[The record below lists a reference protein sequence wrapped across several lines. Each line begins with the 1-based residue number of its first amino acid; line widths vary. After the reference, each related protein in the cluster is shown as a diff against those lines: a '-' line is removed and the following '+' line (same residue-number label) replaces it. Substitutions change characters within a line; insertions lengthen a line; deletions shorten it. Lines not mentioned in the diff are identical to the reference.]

1 VKELEPDKFNAVPL
15 NPIRVL
21 LADDHALVRAGFRAL
36 LEKVSG
42 VEVVAEAGTGR
53 EALELIEQ
61 FKPDVILLDIAMPE
75 LSGLDVLRQT
85 VTRFRDSKVIV
96 LSIQEAED
104 YAVHALRSGAFGF
117 LPKTAASVELE
128 LALKT
133 VARGGRY
140 LSPQISKQ
148 SSTEQPPARGVRP
161 PVTELTPRQREVL
174 EMIAKGLSTKDIAR
188 ALKISAKTV
197 ETHRAQLM
205 ERLKIYDIAGL
216 VRYAIRAG
224 LVRVDE

>member
-1 VKELEPDKFNAVPL
+1 MKEPEPDKSDAVPP

-36 LEKVSG
+36 LERIPE
-42 VEVVAEAGTGR
+42 VEVLAEAATGR
-53 EALELIEQ
+53 EALELIARFE
-61 FKPDVILLDIAMPE
+61 PDVVLLDIAMPE

-85 VTRFRDSKVIV
+85 VTRFPDVKVIV

-117 LPKTAASVELE
+117 LPKTAASGELE

-148 SSTEQPPARGVRP
+148 SSTESPVAPGVRP
-161 PVTELTPRQREVL
+161 LVTDLTPRQREVL
-174 EMIAKGLSTKDIAR
+174 EMIARGLSTKDIAR
-188 ALKISAKTV
+188 ALRISAKTV

-205 ERLKIYDIAGL
+205 ERLKIYDVAGL

-224 LVRVDE
+224 LVRIDE

>member
-1 VKELEPDKFNAVPL
+1 MKELEADKPNEVPL

-36 LEKVSG
+36 LEKIQG
-42 VEVVAEAGTGR
+42 VEVLAEAGTGR
-53 EALELIEQ
+53 EALELIAQ
-61 FKPDVILLDIAMPE
+61 FKPDVVLLDIAMPE
-75 LSGLDVLRQT
+75 LSGLDVLRRT
-85 VTRFRDSKVIV
+85 VTQFPDVKVIV
-96 LSIQEAED
+96 LSIHETEE
-104 YAVHALRSGAFGF
+104 YALHALRSGAAGF

-133 VARGGRY
+133 VMRGGRY

-148 SSTEQPPARGVRP
+148 SAEHSAPAVRQLI
-161 PVTELTPRQREVL
+161 TELTPRQREVL
-174 EMIAKGLSTKDIAR
+174 EMIARGLSTKDIAR
-188 ALKISAKTV
+188 ALKISGKTV

-216 VRYAIRAG
+216 VRYAIRTG
-224 LVRVDE
+224 LVRLDE